1 MPALDRALAGFE
13 TEGFMPFTFDA
24 SPLQKFLMAIL
35 KQASAY
41 AYAHVS
47 NGGTRNFSAH
57 ASLGVAVA
65 ASSDTS
71 HAALRRLRHAGWK
84 TPA

>member
-1 MPALDRALAGFE
+1 MDMPALDRALAGFE

-41 AYAHVS
+41 AHTHVS
-47 NGGTRNFSAH
+47 NGGATSALMQ
-57 ASLGVAVA
+57 ACRGSCL
-65 ASSDTS
+65 T
-71 HAALRRLRHAGWK
+71 
-84 TPA
+84 